1 MSPTYLISFKTKS
14 GNWSSMR
21 IFFYVTN
28 NNNYSTIM
36 DIDGKLLKASIKLV
50 RLMDKTADDNL
61 PREIAD
67 VVKLHSKLA
76 VGSAWI
82 PVPGADIAAGAATIW
97 GMYVR
102 INNKLSIPF
111 GENVMKSIGS
121 GVATNLASYAAMSGV
136 ASALKF
142 IPGIGTIGGA
152 VLMSATLYGLTLAS
166 GWIYL
171 NALSLVAAKK
181 GNAFSASDISKA
193 VNDLLRDKTTIKN
206 FIDEAKKTYKK

>member
-1 MSPTYLISFKTKS
+1 
-14 GNWSSMR
+14 
-21 IFFYVTN
+21 
-28 NNNYSTIM
+28 M
-36 DIDGKLLKASIKLV
+36 DIDGKLLKSSIKLV
-50 RLMDKTADDNL
+50 QLMDKTADANL

-82 PVPGADIAAGAATIW
+82 PIPGADVAAGAATIW

-171 NALSLVAAKK
+171 NALSLVATKK
-181 GNAFSASDISKA
+181 GNTFSASDISKA
-193 VNDLLRDKTTIKN
+193 VNDLLKDKTTIKN

>member
-1 MSPTYLISFKTKS
+1 
-14 GNWSSMR
+14 
-21 IFFYVTN
+21 
-28 NNNYSTIM
+28 M
-36 DIDGKLLKASIKLV
+36 DIDGKLIKASVKLV
-50 RLMDKTADDNL
+50 QLMDKTAESNL

-82 PVPGADIAAGAATIW
+82 PVPGADVAAGAANIW

-142 IPGIGTIGGA
+142 IPGIGTFGGA
-152 VLMSATLYGLTLAS
+152 VLMSATLYGITLAS
-166 GWIYL
+166 GWVYL
-171 NALSLVAAKK
+171 NALTLVAERK

-193 VNDLLRDKTTIKN
+193 VNDLLKDKTTIKN

>member
-1 MSPTYLISFKTKS
+1 
-14 GNWSSMR
+14 
-21 IFFYVTN
+21 
-28 NNNYSTIM
+28 M
-36 DIDGKLLKASIKLV
+36 DIDGKLIKASVKLV
-50 RLMDKTADDNL
+50 QLMDKTAESNL

-82 PVPGADIAAGAATIW
+82 PVPGADVAAGAANIW

-142 IPGIGTIGGA
+142 IPGLGTVGGA
-152 VLMSATLYGLTLAS
+152 VLMSATLYGITLAS
-166 GWIYL
+166 GWVYL
-171 NALSLVAAKK
+171 NALSLVAERK

-193 VNDLLRDKTTIKN
+193 VNDLLKDKTTIKN